1 MIIFLY
7 PFGTSLVITLVNYS
21 SKIVVINRMDIQR
34 EKKQTSLWRKYWYVP
49 VVIALAFAT
58 YKLKSFMGD
67 ASFIVKENE
76 LVTAVVE
83 QGRFQVNVRATGVL
97 KPVNIRWVSAQVSGR
112 VEQAFVKAGAKV
124 EQGQILMQ
132 LSNPELHRELEK
144 SRWEFEAKKAE
155 NHAAYVALESQ
166 LLDLENSVVE
176 ADYSYQSSKLKLD
189 AETQLI
195 EQKNATVSALD
206 YQRSQLA
213 VKQQKQYWRSQ
224 EQKVEKMKD
233 SLSAT
238 KIAQQAR
245 LGLVENNFQRIKDQ
259 VSALSVKATTSG
271 VVQQVSLELG
281 EQVPV
286 GGSVA
291 LIADQSSLFAELQV
305 QEIKVSDIIIG
316 QTVVVDTRS
325 NKIFGEVVRIDPAV
339 NAGMVQIDVQL
350 SSEIPNEARPDLT
363 VDGLIEVS
371 NIADA
376 LYVKRPVF
384 APRYS
389 NAALYKVIDE
399 HQFAQKQQVK
409 LGQSSVNQIQI
420 LSGLQVGD
428 EIIISDTSAW
438 QEHQEV
444 MIN

>member
-1 MIIFLY
+1 
-7 PFGTSLVITLVNYS
+7 
-21 SKIVVINRMDIQR
+21 MDLQR
-34 EKKQTSLWRKYWYVP
+34 EKKQTPLWKKYWYVL
-49 VVIALAFAT
+49 VVLLLGVAT
-58 YKLKSFMGD
+58 YELKSVMGN
-67 ASFIVKENE
+67 ASFIVKQNE
-76 LVTAVVE
+76 LVTAKVE
-83 QGRFQVNVRATGVL
+83 QGRFQVNIRATGVL
-97 KPVNIRWVSAQVSGR
+97 KPENIRWVSAQVSGR
-112 VEQAFVKAGAKV
+112 VEQAFVKAGALVKK
-124 EQGQILMQ
+124 GQMLMQ

-144 SRWEFEAKKAE
+144 SRWEYEAKKAE

-166 LLDLENSVVE
+166 FLDLENSVVE
-176 ADYSYQSSKLKLD
+176 ANYSYQSSKLKLD

-206 YQRSQLA
+206 YQRSQLT
-213 VKQQKQYWRSQ
+213 VKQKKQYWLSQ
-224 EQKVEKMKD
+224 QKKVKKMRAN
-233 SLSAT
+233 LAAT
-238 KIAQQAR
+238 KTAQQAR
-245 LGLVENNFQRIKDQ
+245 LGLVENNYQRVKDQ
-259 VSALSVKATTSG
+259 VSSLSVKATTSG
-271 VVQQVSLELG
+271 VVQKVSLVLG
-281 EQVPV
+281 EQVQV
-286 GGSVA
+286 GGSVV

-305 QEIKVSDIIIG
+305 QEIKVADISIG

-325 NKIFGEVVRIDPAV
+325 NTIYGEVIRIDPAV

-350 SSEIPNEARPDLT
+350 NSELPNEARPDLT
-363 VDGLIEVS
+363 VDGMIEIS

-389 NAALYKVIDE
+389 DAGLYKLINNKE
-399 HQFAQKQQVK
+399 FAQKQNVK

-428 EIIISDTSAW
+428 EIIISDTSGW

>member
-1 MIIFLY
+1 
-7 PFGTSLVITLVNYS
+7 
-21 SKIVVINRMDIQR
+21 MDIQR
-34 EKKQTSLWRKYWYVP
+34 EIKQTPLWRKYWYVL
-49 VVIALAFAT
+49 VVILLAFGT
-58 YKLKSFMGD
+58 YQLKSVMGN
-67 ASFIVKENE
+67 ASFIVKQNE
-76 LVTAVVE
+76 LVTAKVE

-112 VEQAFVKAGAKV
+112 VEQAFVKAGALVSK
-124 EQGQILMQ
+124 GQLLIQ

-155 NHAAYVALESQ
+155 NHAAFVALESQ
-166 LLDLENSVVE
+166 FLDLENSVVE
-176 ADYSYQSSKLKLD
+176 ANYSYQSSKLKLD

-206 YQRSQLA
+206 YRRSQLT
-213 VKQQKQYWRSQ
+213 VKKKKQYWISQ
-224 EQKVEKMKD
+224 QQKVKKMRTN
-233 SLSAT
+233 LEAT
-238 KIAQQAR
+238 KTAQQAR
-245 LGLVENNFQRIKDQ
+245 LGLVENNYQRMKDQ
-259 VSALSVKATTSG
+259 VSSLSVKATTSG
-271 VVQQVSLELG
+271 VVQKVSLVLG
-281 EQVPV
+281 EQVQV

-291 LIADQSSLFAELQV
+291 LIADQRSLFAELQV
-305 QEIKVSDIIIG
+305 QEIKVADISIG

-325 NKIFGEVVRIDPAV
+325 NTIYGEVIRIDPAV

-350 SSEIPNEARPDLT
+350 NSELPNEARPDLT
-363 VDGLIEVS
+363 VDGMIEIS

-389 NAALYKVIDE
+389 DAGLYKLINNKG
-399 HQFAQKQQVK
+399 FAQKQNVK
-409 LGQSSVNQIQI
+409 LGQSSVNKIQI

-428 EIIISDTSAW
+428 EIIISDTSGW

>member
-1 MIIFLY
+1 
-7 PFGTSLVITLVNYS
+7 
-21 SKIVVINRMDIQR
+21 MDIQR
-34 EKKQTSLWRKYWYVP
+34 EIKQTPLWRKYWYVL
-49 VVIALAFAT
+49 VVILLAFGT
-58 YKLKSFMGD
+58 YQLKSVMGN
-67 ASFIVKENE
+67 ASFIVKQNE
-76 LVTAVVE
+76 LVTAKVE

-112 VEQAFVKAGAKV
+112 VEQAFVKAGALVSK
-124 EQGQILMQ
+124 GQLLIQ

-155 NHAAYVALESQ
+155 NHAAFVALESQ
-166 LLDLENSVVE
+166 FLDLENSVVE
-176 ADYSYQSSKLKLD
+176 ANYSYQSSKLKLD

-206 YQRSQLA
+206 YRRSQLT
-213 VKQQKQYWRSQ
+213 VKQKKQYWISQ
-224 EQKVEKMKD
+224 QQKVKKMRTN
-233 SLSAT
+233 LEAT
-238 KIAQQAR
+238 KTAQQAR
-245 LGLVENNFQRIKDQ
+245 LGLVENNYQRMKDQ
-259 VSALSVKATTSG
+259 VSSLSVKATTSG
-271 VVQQVSLELG
+271 VVQKVSLVLG
-281 EQVPV
+281 EQVQV

-291 LIADQSSLFAELQV
+291 LIADQRSLFAELQV
-305 QEIKVSDIIIG
+305 QEIKVADISIG

-325 NKIFGEVVRIDPAV
+325 NTIYGEVIRIDPAV

-350 SSEIPNEARPDLT
+350 NSELPNEARPDLT
-363 VDGLIEVS
+363 VDGMIEIS

-389 NAALYKVIDE
+389 DAGLYKLINNKE
-399 HQFAQKQQVK
+399 FAQKQNVK

-428 EIIISDTSAW
+428 EIIISDTSGW